1 MLLRVFVIICLGL
14 LVACRR
20 EQAAPAEDPKKNM
33 AEAQK
38 YIGENQPQE
47 AIKILEKCLSSG
59 DNTSEAAELLAAACL
74 LNGDGELA
82 AFYFEQAA
90 SSSELKYYCYLKA
103 AEIYEQLK
111 DFSRAILCYRCY
123 LDALPEDDEIQVKY
137 AGALARDG
145 QRKKALTILV
155 PHAQDHAAV
164 HSQIAELFSAFGNY
178 TQARNWYR
186 SALRCEKNNRA
197 ALEGLWTVSLGL
209 RDWEAL
215 REVGATL
222 LDLGVKSA
230 GGVDVAEFVEKLKVK
245 QRTLAVLR
253 NAELRFDRVI
263 LPMFSSEQTPSNS
276 HKTPPTIPQQTPPMP
291 PKTAKN
297 EKMERIEN
305 WRIEAREAKGRGDFD
320 GAIAVLW
327 KILGADGKNVDA
339 WVDLTD
345 CLLKINK
352 YDIAEMAI
360 QEAIKFS
367 PKRVDLHLTYLDIV
381 LRTRN
386 SADYMHIL
394 QGEKRKFPGS
404 AEVRLLWAR
413 AQEIYKEDAVGAKR
427 SYEKFLQLAP
437 PGHPEIQKIRHL
449 LEVYGSKE

>member
-1 MLLRVFVIICLGL
+1 
-14 LVACRR
+14 
-20 EQAAPAEDPKKNM
+20 M
-33 AEAQK
+33 ATARK
-38 YIGENQPQE
+38 YIGENRPQE
-47 AIKILEKCLSSG
+47 AIKILEKCLSNG
-59 DNTSEAAELLAAACL
+59 DNTSEAAELLAAAYL
-74 LNGDGELA
+74 LAGDGELA

-103 AEIYEQLK
+103 AEIHEQLK
-111 DFSRAILCYRCY
+111 DFSRAALCYRCY
-123 LDALPEDDEIQVKY
+123 LDALPEDDEIQVRY
-137 AGALARDG
+137 AEVLVRDG
-145 QRKKALTILV
+145 QRKKALAILV
-155 PHAQDHAAV
+155 RHAQDHVAV
-164 HSQIAELFSAFGNY
+164 HSRIAGLFFAFGNY
-178 TQARNWYR
+178 IQARNWYL
-186 SALRCEKNNRA
+186 SALRCEKNNPV
-197 ALEGLWTVSLGL
+197 ALEGLWRVSLLL

-222 LDLGVKSA
+222 LEVGVKFV
-230 GGVDVAEFVEKLKVK
+230 GGVGIADFVEKLKVK

-253 NAELRFDRVI
+253 SAEFRSDRII
-263 LPMFSSEQTPSNS
+263 LPMFSSESSESSEQTASNNN
-276 HKTPPTIPQQTPPMP
+276 TPPPPPAPQQTPPIP
-291 PKTAKN
+291 PKTDKD
-297 EKMERIEN
+297 EKMERMEN
-305 WRIEAREAKGRGDFD
+305 WRTELKEAKGRGDFD
-320 GAIAVLW
+320 GAVAVLW
-327 KILGADGKNVDA
+327 KILGADSKNADA

-352 YDIAEMAI
+352 YDIAEMAV

-386 SADYMHIL
+386 STDYMHIL
-394 QGEKRKFPGS
+394 REEKRKFPGN

-437 PGHPEIQKIRHL
+437 QGHPEISKIKHL

>member
-1 MLLRVFVIICLGL
+1 LLA
-14 LVACRR
+14 ACRR
-20 EQAAPAEDPKKNM
+20 EPVALAEDPAKDM
-33 AEAQK
+33 ATARK
-38 YIGENQPQE
+38 YIGENRPQE
-47 AIKILEKCLSSG
+47 AIKILEKCLSGG
-59 DNTSEAAELLAAACL
+59 DNTSEIAELLASAYL
-74 LNGDGELA
+74 LAGDGELA

-111 DFSRAILCYRCY
+111 DFSRAIFCYRCY
-123 LDALPEDDEIQVKY
+123 VDILPEDDEIQVKY
-137 AGALARDG
+137 AEVLARDG

-155 PHAQDHAAV
+155 RHAQDHAAV
-164 HSQIAELFSAFGNY
+164 HNRIAELFFAFGNY
-178 TQARNWYR
+178 IQARNWYG

-197 ALEGLWTVSLGL
+197 ALEGLWNVGLLL

-230 GGVDVAEFVEKLKVK
+230 GGVDVADFMEKLKVK
-245 QRTLAVLR
+245 QRTLAILR

-263 LPMFSSEQTPSNS
+263 LPMFSSESSEPSEQAASDDNNTS
-276 HKTPPTIPQQTPPMP
+276 PPAPQQVPPTPP
-291 PKTAKN
+291 KNVKN
-297 EKMERIEN
+297 ERMERMDN

-339 WVDLTD
+339 WIDLTD

-352 YDIAEMAI
+352 YDIAEMAV

-386 SADYMHIL
+386 STDYMHIL
-394 QGEKRKFPGS
+394 REEKRKFPEN

-437 PGHPEIQKIRHL
+437 QGHPEIPKIRHL